1 MQQLPDAFAK
11 HDVQI
16 LNSKGEFKMNQTY
29 HPWIHFCKRVPNF
42 FEIQASGKS
51 GKEYANAVY
60 FKLLELQP
68 TDKTADK
75 VLKNLATFLCNVDKI
90 ACDQHLESM
99 CYIVFG
105 NVRKKTGIMKLLVLS
120 FTFIDAP
127 MNASDLNM
135 SYFYLCDHHSS
146 PFRDIQSSFL
156 RLYILWGLALNS
168 KFNASV
174 HQTVSQSK
182 W

>member
-1 MQQLPDAFAK
+1 MIARIRLISSVVLWFNVAHLASAPRAFMQQLPDAFAK
-11 HDVQI
+11 HGVQI

-75 VLKNLATFLCNVDKI
+75 ALKSLATFLCNVDKI
-90 ACDQHLESM
+90 A
-99 CYIVFG
+99 
-105 NVRKKTGIMKLLVLS
+105 
-120 FTFIDAP
+120 
-127 MNASDLNM
+127 
-135 SYFYLCDHHSS
+135 
-146 PFRDIQSSFL
+146 FRVIS
-156 RLYILWGLALNS
+156 I
-168 KFNASV
+168 
-174 HQTVSQSK
+174 
-182 W
+182 